1 MIERLQGKVDKGWGF
16 EIIWATNDNYCGKI
30 LVFEKV
36 GSKFSMH
43 FHKNKDE
50 TWFVNSGKFKI
61 TWIDTTT
68 AEAKQTIL
76 EEGATWH
83 NPPLQPHQ
91 LEAMVAG
98 SMIFEVSTADSI
110 EDNYRI
116 IPGDS
121 QRAATVV

>member
-1 MIERLQGKVDKGWGF
+1 MTERLEGKVDKGWGY

-30 LVFEKV
+30 LVFEKA

-61 TWIDTTT
+61 TWIDTAT
-68 AEAKQTIL
+68 AEIKQTIL

-83 NPPLQPHQ
+83 NPTLQPHQ

-121 QRAATVV
+121 QRAASSS